1 MKNQRSLVAVV
12 SVFFFWGFL
21 AASNGVFIPYCKSH
35 FQLTQ
40 FQSQLIDSAF
50 YGAYFS
56 GALLLLLSRKI
67 LGKDLM
73 QILGFKRALLLGIA
87 ISVLGAL
94 FMITALQLNSL
105 PFILASFF
113 TIALGFSLQQT
124 AANPLTILLGNPEN
138 GSKRLNLAG
147 GINSLGTAVGPLVIG
162 KLLAGNNEVA
172 HLYLIFAFL
181 FVIVAV
187 FVFKSLDSSI
197 VEASLAVEEDSNQD
211 GSSLRNLL
219 AKNKQLKW
227 GMLAIFVYVGVEVTI
242 QSNLGALLKTAAYGN
257 IQGRQLSAFVSM
269 YWGGLMVGRW
279 IAGISLVQM
288 KNTWLKYALII
299 STAYAAFALVLLFN
313 YLNGN
318 STQPLLPL
326 GLFILPYAGAFCYF
340 MDKPTLAFRAFA
352 AMGSACLMVAI
363 LTQKDVSLAFLL
375 ASGISCSIMWP
386 GIFAL
391 SISGLKENAGLGS
404 GLLIMMVLG
413 GACIPPTQGLIADWL
428 GIKNS
433 YIVPLLGFLFLSLY
447 AVQATHYQQK
457 LKKTFQ

>member
-187 FVFKSLDSSI
+187 FRCAL
-197 VEASLAVEEDSNQD
+197 EEICE
-211 GSSLRNLL
+211 RC
-219 AKNKQLKW
+219 A
-227 GMLAIFVYVGVEVTI
+227 E
-242 QSNLGALLKTAAYGN
+242 YGCN
-257 IQGRQLSAFVSM
+257 FG
-269 YWGGLMVGRW
+269 
-279 IAGISLVQM
+279 
-288 KNTWLKYALII
+288 
-299 STAYAAFALVLLFN
+299 
-313 YLNGN
+313 
-318 STQPLLPL
+318 
-326 GLFILPYAGAFCYF
+326 
-340 MDKPTLAFRAFA
+340 
-352 AMGSACLMVAI
+352 
-363 LTQKDVSLAFLL
+363 
-375 ASGISCSIMWP
+375 
-386 GIFAL
+386 
-391 SISGLKENAGLGS
+391 
-404 GLLIMMVLG
+404 
-413 GACIPPTQGLIADWL
+413 
-428 GIKNS
+428 
-433 YIVPLLGFLFLSLY
+433 
-447 AVQATHYQQK
+447 
-457 LKKTFQ
+457 